1 MSKDLV
7 FPARILTVSGNGLP
21 PEEAS
26 DTRSVSMGDGAIRAK
41 KDASV
46 SLRLILNPFD
56 LLKQDFPVVTRI
68 SWVK

>member
-21 PEEAS
+21 SEEAS